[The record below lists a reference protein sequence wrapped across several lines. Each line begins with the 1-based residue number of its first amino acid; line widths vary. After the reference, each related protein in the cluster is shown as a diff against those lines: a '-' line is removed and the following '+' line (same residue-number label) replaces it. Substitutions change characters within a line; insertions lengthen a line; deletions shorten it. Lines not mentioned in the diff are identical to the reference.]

1 MISRV
6 LVGARTD
13 ESEKVGFSMQM
24 PKELKDRFDA
34 YCKKNKVTMT
44 AMLQSFMQYTVNVDD
59 GIEKDASEMPSFV
72 KASLITLANK
82 ALNETVS
89 KMEFMHNS
97 NSSFDEIRFEE
108 LQQMQNDY
116 IAALK
121 YLTGDKK

>member
-72 KASLITLANK
+72 KASLISLTNK

-97 NSSFDEIRFEE
+97 NGSFDEIRFEE

-116 IAALK
+116 ITALK

>member
-24 PKELKDRFDA
+24 PKELKDKFDA

-44 AMLQSFMQYTVNVDD
+44 AMLQSFMQYTVNVDE
-59 GIEKDASEMPSFV
+59 GVEKDASEMPPFV

-97 NSSFDEIRFEE
+97 NGSFDEIKFEE

-116 IAALK
+116 IFALK